1 LGLFGSFLGDVFL
14 INKSLF
20 IPGMVAFMTTHIFN
34 ILFFSKIYGP
44 SQPRST
50 KLYVSTLLLL
60 LFCVFIYFQLKD
72 GTKGNLIYP
81 ILAYMVLISSATL
94 MAVHISKQEAVKMIA
109 NTFWIP
115 GMLFFLASDAILALN
130 KFNWALNS
138 PIKNIGLLVM
148 VTYGLA
154 QLFLVKGFQV
164 YFSQAKK

>member
-1 LGLFGSFLGDVFL
+1 
-14 INKSLF
+14 
-20 IPGMVAFMTTHIFN
+20 MTTHIFN

-44 SQPRST
+44 AEPRST
-50 KLYVSTLLLL
+50 KLYVYTLLLVI
-60 LFCVFIYFQLKD
+60 FCVFIYFQLKD

-94 MAVHISKQEAVKMIA
+94 MAIHISKHQAVKMIA

-130 KFNWALNS
+130 KFNWAINS